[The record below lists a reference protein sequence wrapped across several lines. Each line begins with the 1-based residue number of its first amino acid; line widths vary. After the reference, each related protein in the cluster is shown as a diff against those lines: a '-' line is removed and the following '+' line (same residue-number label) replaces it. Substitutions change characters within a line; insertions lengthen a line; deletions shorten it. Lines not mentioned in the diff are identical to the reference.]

1 MHQYH
6 AHINVYKKLLFILV
20 GKAKDSQIK
29 LVVVV
34 DDAIDIFAFYFK

>member
-6 AHINVYKKLLFILV
+6 AHINVYKKLLVILV

-29 LVVVV
+29 FVVVV
-34 DDAIDIFAFYFK
+34 DDVIDLFAYF